1 MSSGDYR
8 IIEPP
13 LPEPRPDDDE
23 IRSGDQ
29 VRAVHDRGP
38 DSSQTGIVTAR
49 RRWWRR
55 VDVRWVS
62 GETTTIRKSSLR
74 KIPAGRVTRRG

>member
-1 MSSGDYR
+1 MSEDHR
-8 IIEPP
+8 MIDLP
-13 LPEPRPDDDE
+13 LPLPRPEDDE
-23 IRSGDQ
+23 EIRPGDK

-38 DSSQTGIVTAR
+38 DSSQTGIVTR
-49 RRWWRR
+49 RPRWWRR

-74 KIPAGRVTRRG
+74 KIPAERARRRG